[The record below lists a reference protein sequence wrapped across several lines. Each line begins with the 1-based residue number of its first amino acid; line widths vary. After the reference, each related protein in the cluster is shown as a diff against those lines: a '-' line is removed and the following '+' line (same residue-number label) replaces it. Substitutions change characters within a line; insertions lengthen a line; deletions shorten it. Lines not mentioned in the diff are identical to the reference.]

1 MSTPAMADEAQSLA
15 ALDDALS
22 AESAVRDG
30 GAEEQE
36 TGRVRLDG
44 EGDGDRET
52 GPARADAAADTPTA
66 GPRKVLA
73 RFAGPVLARLNSR
86 VLRTHFGTIA
96 GVVILTVLTW
106 RLGTGVFLDGLR
118 RIDGPTLLAAV
129 GIGLL
134 TTVFSAWRWC
144 VVARGMKL
152 RLPLG
157 SAIAD
162 YYRALFLNAA
172 LPGGVLGDV
181 HRAVRHGQSAGDV
194 GRGVRAVVLER
205 VAGQAVLAA
214 VGVTVLLTQPSPVL
228 TETRHLAVLLV
239 AVSLCGVV
247 TVGAVRSR
255 GRAPRASRRY
265 RAVRAALTEAR
276 GALLARGSWPGVLI
290 SSVVVLAGH
299 VLMFLLAARAAGST
313 ASAAQLVPLALLAL
327 IAMGLPLN
335 VGGWGP
341 REGVTAWAFGAA
353 GLGATQGLTVAVV
366 YGVLSFA
373 ASLPGVAVLVAR
385 WYAGLRRP
393 QENAAAEP
401 GPDSHLESPA
411 PRISAR
417 AEGNGDTQCR
427 STTAGSPASDVS
439 SEKYA
444 PKEPASE
451 ARSSF
456 PFSADALEGRPM
468 TPDLV

>member
-1 MSTPAMADEAQSLA
+1 MGAQAVAEEEARSLA
-15 ALDDALS
+15 ALDDELS
-22 AESAVRDG
+22 AAVRDRGADATAPRSRTAAKSGPPAVRPHGG
-30 GAEEQE
+30 GAGLL
-36 TGRVRLDG
+36 GRVR
-44 EGDGDRET
+44 
-52 GPARADAAADTPTA
+52 
-66 GPRKVLA
+66 
-73 RFAGPVLARLNSR
+73 ARLDSR
-86 VLRTHFGTIA
+86 ILRTHFGTIA

-118 RIDGPTLLAAV
+118 RIDSLTLLAAL
-129 GIGLL
+129 GIGVL

-144 VVARGMKL
+144 VVARGLRL

-157 SAIAD
+157 PAVAD

-205 VAGQAVLAA
+205 VAGQVVLAV
-214 VGVTVLLTQPSPVL
+214 VGVAVLLTQPSPVL
-228 TETRHLAVLLV
+228 SQTRHLALLLAV
-239 AVSLCGVV
+239 VSLCGVV
-247 TVGAVRSR
+247 TVGAVRGR
-255 GRAPRASRRY
+255 GRSPRTSRRR
-265 RAVRAALTEAR
+265 RAVRATLAEAR
-276 GALLARGSWPGVLI
+276 GALLARGSWPGVVI

-299 VLMFLLAARAAGST
+299 VLMFLLAARVAGSA
-313 ASAAQLVPLALLAL
+313 ASAAELVPLALLAL
-327 IAMGLPLN
+327 IAMSLPLN

-385 WYAGLRRP
+385 WYGGLRSPR
-393 QENAAAEP
+393 EDGAAAGPVPRSP
-401 GPDSHLESPA
+401 G
-411 PRISAR
+411 AR
-417 AEGNGDTQCR
+417 KPGRAEAEGNGDGDAQCE
-427 STTAGSPASDVS
+427 STTGGSPDSDVS

-444 PKEPASE
+444 PKESASE
-451 ARSSF
+451 ASSSF
-456 PFSADALEGRPM
+456 PFPADALEGRPM

>member
-1 MSTPAMADEAQSLA
+1 MSTPAVADEAQTLA
-15 ALDDALS
+15 ALDDELS
-22 AESAVRDG
+22 SAVRDG
-30 GAEEQE
+30 GAQEE
-36 TGRVRLDG
+36 TGRVRVAPVD
-44 EGDGDRET
+44 
-52 GPARADAAADTPTA
+52 PADPVDATA
-66 GPRKVLA
+66 GTPAASPRKGRG
-73 RFAGPVLARLNSR
+73 RFAGSVRARLNSR
-86 VLRTHFGTIA
+86 VLRTHFGTIV

-118 RIDGPTLLAAV
+118 RIDGATFLAAL

-157 SAIAD
+157 PAVAD

-181 HRAVRHGQSAGDV
+181 HRAVRHGQSAGDI

-205 VAGQAVLAA
+205 VAGQAVLAV
-214 VGVTVLLTQPSPVL
+214 VGVSVLLTLPSPVL
-228 TETRHLAVLLV
+228 SQTRDAALLLV

-247 TVGAVRSR
+247 TVGALRGR

-265 RAVRAALTEAR
+265 RAVRGALAEAR

-313 ASAAQLVPLALLAL
+313 ASVAELVPLALLAL

-393 QENAAAEP
+393 QESAAAEP
-401 GPDSHLESPA
+401 APDSHVESTGA
-411 PRISAR
+411 RISAR

-427 STTAGSPASDVS
+427 STTDGSPVSDVS
-439 SEKYA
+439 REKYA
-444 PKEPASE
+444 PKESASD

-456 PFSADALEGRPM
+456 PFPADALEGRPM
-468 TPDLV
+468 TPDLA